1 MVFKYTSQVFPN
13 DKLELMKKKGVYPY
27 DYMDCWQK
35 FSDTKLPEKDEFYS
49 LLTDEN
55 ISDEQYKHAQK
66 FGIILI

>member
-1 MVFKYTSQVFPN
+1 MIIWIV
-13 DKLELMKKKGVYPY
+13 
-27 DYMDCWQK
+27 
-35 FSDTKLPEKDEFYS
+35 SDRKLPEKDEFYS